1 MSKKNIA
8 LLGATLVSVIYG
20 LTFTIAKDVMPQ
32 YIDAYG
38 FILLRVGGT
47 TLLFWLF
54 WFFMPKEK
62 IALNDFPRIIA
73 AAFFGVAFNMLTFFK
88 GLSLTSPISAAVI
101 MVSTPMIVL
110 VLSAI
115 IMKEPMKKRMVSGII
130 LGLIGTAFLILY
142 GKSIGS
148 TTHGGFG
155 NFLVLVNAIS
165 YGFYLI
171 IVKKLMEKYNA
182 FTFVKWIYSFG
193 LIMVL
198 PFGWSQL
205 TTAQWILIPTLIYWK
220 IGFVVVVST
229 FLTYLL
235 NLLTMKELKPTTVA
249 VFIYLQPLF
258 ATIFAISLGKDK
270 LDLVKIVSAIL
281 IFIGVYLVTSSPNSS
296 NKPNKIRRMLPL
308 GLRANFLLSL
318 TSFRK

>member
-1 MSKKNIA
+1 MSKRNLA
-8 LLGATLVSVIYG
+8 LIGATLVSLIYG
-20 LTFTIAKDVMPQ
+20 VTFTIAKDVMPL

-38 FILLRVGGT
+38 FILLRVGGSV
-47 TLLFWLF
+47 LLFWLV
-54 WFFMPKEK
+54 WLFMPKEK

-110 VLSAI
+110 TLSAL
-115 IMKEPMKKRMVSGII
+115 IMKERMQKRMVFGII

-148 TTHGGFG
+148 ATNAGLG

-171 IVKKLMEKYNA
+171 IVKKLMDKYNA
-182 FTFVKWIYSFG
+182 FTFVKWIYLFG
-193 LIMVL
+193 FIMVL
-198 PFGWSQL
+198 PFGWSQFQTVNWAL
-205 TTAQWILIPTLIYWK
+205 VPMDICWK
-220 IGFVVVVST
+220 IGFVVVFST

-235 NLLTMKELKPTTVA
+235 NLLSMKELKPTTVA
-249 VFIYLQPLF
+249 VFIYLQPVF
-258 ATIFAISLGKDK
+258 ATIFAISLGKDE
-270 LDLVKIVSAIL
+270 LSLVKIGSAVL
-281 IFIGVYLVTSSPNSS
+281 IFVGVYLVTQKKSVQ
-296 NKPNKIRRMLPL
+296 
-308 GLRANFLLSL
+308 
-318 TSFRK
+318 

>member
-1 MSKKNIA
+1 MSRRNLA
-8 LLGATLVSVIYG
+8 LLGATLVSLIYG
-20 LTFTIAKDVMPQ
+20 VTFTIAKDVMPL

-38 FILLRVGGT
+38 FILLRAGGSMI
-47 TLLFWLF
+47 LFWLV
-54 WFFMPKEK
+54 WLFMPKEK
-62 IALNDFPRIIA
+62 ITLNDFPRIIA

-110 VLSAI
+110 ALSAI
-115 IMKEPMKKRMVSGII
+115 IMKERMKNRMVLGIV

-148 TTHGGFG
+148 ATNAGLG

-171 IVKKLMEKYNA
+171 IVKKLMDKYNA
-182 FTFVKWIYSFG
+182 FTFVKWIYLFG
-193 LIMVL
+193 FIMVL
-198 PFGWSQL
+198 PFGWSQFD
-205 TTAQWILIPTLIYWK
+205 AVDWAIVPTVIGWK
-220 IGFVVVVST
+220 IAFVVVFST

-235 NLLTMKELKPTTVA
+235 NLLSMKELKPTTVA

-258 ATIFAISLGKDK
+258 ATIFAISLGKDE
-270 LDLVKIVSAIL
+270 LSWVKIVSAVL
-281 IFIGVYLVTSSPNSS
+281 IFAGVYLVSSPQS
-296 NKPNKIRRMLPL
+296 P
-308 GLRANFLLSL
+308 ANEGRLDVK
-318 TSFRK
+318 TETATEN

>member
-1 MSKKNIA
+1 
-8 LLGATLVSVIYG
+8 
-20 LTFTIAKDVMPQ
+20 MPK

-38 FILLRVGGT
+38 FILLRAGGSM
-47 TLLFWLF
+47 LLFWLV
-54 WFFMPKEK
+54 WLFMPKEK

-115 IMKEPMKKRMVSGII
+115 IMKERMKKRMVFGIL
-130 LGLIGTAFLILY
+130 LGLIGTASLILY
-142 GKSIGS
+142 GKSIGDTS
-148 TTHGGFG
+148 QSGLG

-171 IVKKLMEKYNA
+171 IVKKLMNKYNA
-182 FTFVKWIYSFG
+182 FTFVKWIYLFG
-193 LIMVL
+193 FIMVL
-198 PFGWSQL
+198 PFGWSEFS
-205 TTAQWILIPTLIYWK
+205 AVDWAIVPTDIYWK
-220 IGFVVVVST
+220 ISFVVVIST

-235 NLLTMKELKPTTVA
+235 NLLSMKELKPTTVA

-258 ATIFAISLGKDK
+258 ATVFAISLGKDA
-270 LDLVKIVSAIL
+270 LSLVKIGSAVL
-281 IFIGVYLVTSSPNSS
+281 IFSGVYLVTQKQN
-296 NKPNKIRRMLPL
+296 
-308 GLRANFLLSL
+308 NFKQLYFNWIHL
-318 TSFRK
+318 